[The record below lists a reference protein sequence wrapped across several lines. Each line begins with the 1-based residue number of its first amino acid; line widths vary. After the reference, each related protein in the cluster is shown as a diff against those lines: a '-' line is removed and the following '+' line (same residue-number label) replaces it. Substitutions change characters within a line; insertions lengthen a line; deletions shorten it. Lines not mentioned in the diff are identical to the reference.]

1 MPAYS
6 SSDAQ
11 RPPAYVMSR
20 IGSHAVHD
28 RREIIRFR
36 DEPLMNNGQVTSSN
50 HDFSRIGSRYSRKF
64 RDILFLEIFKKR
76 NVQQAV
82 SYLHLLSSFIILD
95 I

>member
-50 HDFSRIGSRYSRKF
+50 HDFSRIGSRVFSKI
-64 RDILFLEIFKKR
+64 DTLFLEVFKKR

>member
-1 MPAYS
+1 
-6 SSDAQ
+6 
-11 RPPAYVMSR
+11 MSR

-28 RREIIRFR
+28 RRGIIR
-36 DEPLMNNGQVTSSN
+36 DEPLMNNGQVISSN
-50 HDFSRIGSRYSRKF
+50 HDFSRIGSRVFSKI
-64 RDILFLEIFKKR
+64 DTLFLEVFKKR